1 MDTVSRRADIC
12 DLGSFY
18 LNLFYSGMPRIIR
31 IICLLTTIITLP
43 VHTFAAGRQPA
54 ASEPSKQ
61 NVTNA
66 SDKKEEIA
74 ALAGIH
80 GADMTVYNLFETSR
94 KSNPEKAAEYAE
106 VFLEKVDTS
115 ATSLPIADC
124 QLFLGRHYETS
135 RGYFTKAIG
144 LTRRASQTFIKLGE
158 NQRAAD
164 AILRTGRLY
173 LKKERLDSAY
183 ISITQAMDMSDDDES
198 ARTAECNKLLGV
210 IFNSAK
216 APELARRYFQESLR
230 IYQELGDSAQVSVGF
245 ANSSA
250 LSFLAGNDLRKAK
263 MLLTEAVAIAE
274 KSNNKN
280 ALADIYLNLA
290 GLAVSENN
298 FAATDSW
305 LEKAEPLART
315 IEQRGLMSKIRAQ
328 KAILLS
334 DNKGAIDELTRCI
347 AIYSEGEFN
356 HKLVDVY
363 ATLSN
368 LYNLQGNDAEALR
381 YSRLAAD
388 ADDTDADREMFI
400 NLFRMQKDREVAA
413 ISATEKS
420 HTQRT
425 IFILGGILLL
435 LASAAVFLT
444 WRLTERHTR
453 RKMSEQLRKAEE
465 RISELNDL
473 SLYSKQTIIAES
485 AERLRK
491 LSAECRAPGLKARLL
506 EICSTL
512 ESSTDERT
520 RREIENYVP
529 GFNSELYRN
538 LVKDFPNLTPN
549 ESRICVLVAMNM
561 STKQISDIT
570 NQSVDAI
577 NMSRTRLRRKLG
589 LTGKSESLQEFLN
602 RYR

>member
-1 MDTVSRRADIC
+1 MDTESRQADIC
-12 DLGSFY
+12 DLSFFY

-43 VHTFAAGRQPA
+43 VHTFAAERQPA

-66 SDKKEEIA
+66 SDQKEIA
-74 ALAGIH
+74 ALAGIR
-80 GADMTVYNLFETSR
+80 GADMTVYNLYETNR
-94 KSNPEKAAEYAE
+94 KVNPEKAAEYAE

-124 QLFLGRHYETS
+124 RLFLARYYETS
-135 RGYFTKAIG
+135 RGFFTKAIG
-144 LTRRASQTFIKLGE
+144 LTRRASQTFIKLGK

-164 AILRTGRLY
+164 AILQTGRLY

-183 ISITQAMDMSDDDES
+183 IAITQAMDMFGDAEP

-290 GLAVSENN
+290 GLAVSESN
-298 FAATDSW
+298 FSATDSW
-305 LEKAEPLART
+305 LEKAEPLAHS

-334 DNKGAIDELTRCI
+334 DNKGAIDELNRCI
-347 AIYSEGEFN
+347 AIYSEGEFS

-368 LYNLQGNDAEALR
+368 LYNLRGNDAEALR

-388 ADDTDADREMFI
+388 ADDTDANREIFI

-413 ISATEKS
+413 ISAAEKS

-425 IFILGGILLL
+425 ILIFGGILLL

-444 WRLTERHTR
+444 WRLTEKHTR
-453 RKMSEQLRKAEE
+453 RNMSEQLRKAEE

-491 LSAECRAPGLKARLL
+491 LSADCRAPGLKARLF

-520 RREIENYVP
+520 LREIENYVP

>member
-1 MDTVSRRADIC
+1 M
-12 DLGSFY
+12 
-18 LNLFYSGMPRIIR
+18 SGN
-31 IICLLTTIITLP
+31 T
-43 VHTFAAGRQPA
+43 
-54 ASEPSKQ
+54 
-61 NVTNA
+61 
-66 SDKKEEIA
+66 
-74 ALAGIH
+74 
-80 GADMTVYNLFETSR
+80 
-94 KSNPEKAAEYAE
+94 
-106 VFLEKVDTS
+106 
-115 ATSLPIADC
+115 
-124 QLFLGRHYETS
+124 
-135 RGYFTKAIG
+135 
-144 LTRRASQTFIKLGE
+144 
-158 NQRAAD
+158 
-164 AILRTGRLY
+164 
-173 LKKERLDSAY
+173 
-183 ISITQAMDMSDDDES
+183 ES

-216 APELARRYFQESLR
+216 SPELARRYFQESLR

-274 KSNNKN
+274 KADDKT

-328 KAILLS
+328 KAILSS

-347 AIYSEGEFN
+347 AIYSEGEFS

-363 ATLSN
+363 ATLAN
-368 LYNLQGNDAEALR
+368 LYNLRGNDAEALR

-388 ADDTDADREMFI
+388 TDNADADREMFI

-413 ISATEKS
+413 ISAAEKS
-420 HTQRT
+420 QTRRT
-425 IFILGGILLL
+425 ILIFGGILLL

-444 WRLTERHTR
+444 WRLTEKHTR
-453 RKMSEQLRKAEE
+453 RKMSEQLRQAEE